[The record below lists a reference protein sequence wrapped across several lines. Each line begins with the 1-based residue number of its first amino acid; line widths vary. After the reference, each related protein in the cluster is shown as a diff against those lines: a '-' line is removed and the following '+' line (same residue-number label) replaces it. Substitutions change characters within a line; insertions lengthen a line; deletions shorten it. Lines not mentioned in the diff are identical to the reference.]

1 MESNFVGGRLPA
13 LGGLSQESVR
23 SRWINLALIVVLV
36 GGLSYS
42 GRAAAGTGPQV
53 QLAASQSPLDFGDV
67 STGTNKTKTIT
78 LTNSGSASIRLS
90 RAHVSGS
97 SFKVSGLSL
106 PLTLGPKQNT
116 TFNVVF
122 APGRTGNITGSVS
135 LVSND
140 ARYATT
146 IVLSGTGVQRHLWV
160 NPSSAS
166 FGNVG
171 LGTHSAHAI
180 TLTNP
185 GPASVIVYRAYASGS
200 GFSMTGLRFPLKLG
214 PGQKTT
220 FSVVFAPVSTR
231 SVTGRVSLVS
241 NALNSPTTI
250 ALSGT
255 GVQPLQPQLSVT
267 PPSASFGNV
276 GVGTRNTYAFTL
288 TNSGSASV
296 TVSQAHVSG
305 SGLSV
310 GGLSMPL
317 TLAPGQ
323 KTNFSVVFAPASRG
337 NMTGSVSLVSNALN
351 SPTTIALS
359 GIGVQPLQP
368 QLSVTPPSASFG
380 NVGVGTRNTYAFT
393 LTNSGSASVTVSQ
406 ANVSGSGLSVGG
418 LSLPLTLTPGQKT
431 TFSVVFAPASTG
443 NITGSVSLV
452 SNALNSPTTIAL
464 SGTGVQP
471 LQPQLSVTPPSASF
485 GNVGV
490 GTRNAYAFTLTNSG
504 SASVTVSQANVS
516 GSGLSVGG
524 LSLPLTLAPGQKTAF
539 SVVFAPASTGNITGS
554 VSLVSNALNS
564 PTTIAL

>member
-78 LTNSGSASIRLS
+78 LTNSGGASIRLS

-171 LGTHSAHAI
+171 LGTHSAHTI

-185 GPASVIVYRAYASGS
+185 GPASVS
-200 GFSMTGLRFPLKLG
+200 
-214 PGQKTT
+214 
-220 FSVVFAPVSTR
+220 
-231 SVTGRVSLVS
+231 
-241 NALNSPTTI
+241 
-250 ALSGT
+250 
-255 GVQPLQPQLSVT
+255 
-267 PPSASFGNV
+267 
-276 GVGTRNTYAFTL
+276 
-288 TNSGSASV
+288 
-296 TVSQAHVSG
+296 VSQAHD
-305 SGLSV
+305 
-310 GGLSMPL
+310 
-317 TLAPGQ
+317 
-323 KTNFSVVFAPASRG
+323 
-337 NMTGSVSLVSNALN
+337 
-351 SPTTIALS
+351 
-359 GIGVQPLQP
+359 
-368 QLSVTPPSASFG
+368 
-380 NVGVGTRNTYAFT
+380 
-393 LTNSGSASVTVSQ
+393 
-406 ANVSGSGLSVGG
+406 SGSGLSVGG
-418 LSLPLTLTPGQKT
+418 LSLPLTLGPEQKT

-464 SGTGVQP
+464 SGTAV
-471 LQPQLSVTPPSASF
+471 QPQLSVVPPSASF
-485 GNVGV
+485 WNVGV
-490 GTRNAYAFTLTNSG
+490 GTRNTYATTLT
-504 SASVTVSQANVS
+504 
-516 GSGLSVGG
+516 
-524 LSLPLTLAPGQKTAF
+524 
-539 SVVFAPASTGNITGS
+539 
-554 VSLVSNALNS
+554 
-564 PTTIAL
+564 

>member
-13 LGGLSQESVR
+13 LGGLSQESVH

-146 IVLSGTGVQRHLWV
+146 IVLSGTGTGVQRYLWV
-160 NPSSAS
+160 NPSGAS

-220 FSVVFAPVSTR
+220 FSVVFAPAST
-231 SVTGRVSLVS
+231 
-241 NALNSPTTI
+241 
-250 ALSGT
+250 
-255 GVQPLQPQLSVT
+255 
-267 PPSASFGNV
+267 
-276 GVGTRNTYAFTL
+276 
-288 TNSGSASV
+288 GS
-296 TVSQAHVSG
+296 
-305 SGLSV
+305 
-310 GGLSMPL
+310 
-317 TLAPGQ
+317 
-323 KTNFSVVFAPASRG
+323 
-337 NMTGSVSLVSNALN
+337 MTGSVSLVSNALN

-368 QLSVTPPSASFG
+368 QLSVIPPSASFG

-452 SNALNSPTTIAL
+452 SNVLNSPTTIAL
-464 SGTGVQP
+464 SGTAV
-471 LQPQLSVTPPSASF
+471 QPQLSVVPPSASF
-485 GNVGV
+485 GDVAV
-490 GTRNAYAFTLTNSG
+490 GTRNTQTITLINSGTGNMTISQATPSGNGFSMTGLTVPLTLSAGQRTSFSVAFAPASAGSVTGSLSLVSDAPNSPSTIALSGTGVTSTFLLTASPTSLSFGNVTAGSKSAPQTVTLTNSG
-504 SASVTVSQANVS
+504 NSSVSISQINVS
-516 GSGLSVGG
+516 GSGL
-524 LSLPLTLAPGQKTAF
+524 T
-539 SVVFAPASTGNITGS
+539 
-554 VSLVSNALNS
+554 
-564 PTTIAL
+564 

>member
-1 MESNFVGGRLPA
+1 MESNFVGGRLPT

-23 SRWINLALIVVLV
+23 SRWINLALILVLV

-53 QLAASQSPLDFGDV
+53 QLAASQSPLDFGNV

-106 PLTLGPKQNT
+106 PLTLGPKQKR
-116 TFNVVF
+116 TFNVDF
-122 APGRTGNITGSVS
+122 APWRTGNITGSVS

-160 NPSSAS
+160 NPTSAT

-171 LGTHSAHAI
+171 LGIHSAHNI

-185 GPASVIVYRAYASGS
+185 GPASVTVYHAYASGS

-220 FSVVFAPVSTR
+220 FSVVFAPVSTG

-241 NALNSPTTI
+241 NALNSPTKI

-255 GVQPLQPQLSVT
+255 GVQPLQPQLSAI

-276 GVGTRNTYAFTL
+276 GVGN
-288 TNSGSASV
+288 
-296 TVSQAHVSG
+296 
-305 SGLSV
+305 
-310 GGLSMPL
+310 
-317 TLAPGQ
+317 
-323 KTNFSVVFAPASRG
+323 
-337 NMTGSVSLVSNALN
+337 
-351 SPTTIALS
+351 
-359 GIGVQPLQP
+359 
-368 QLSVTPPSASFG
+368 
-380 NVGVGTRNTYAFT
+380 RNTYAFT

-406 ANVSGSGLSVGG
+406 ANVSGIGLSVGG

-431 TFSVVFAPASTG
+431 AFSVVFAPASRG

-471 LQPQLSVTPPSASF
+471 LQPQLSVIPPSASCSDVRTA
-485 GNVGV
+485 NLN
-490 GTRNAYAFTLTNSG
+490 TYSFTLTNSRI
-504 SASVTVSQANVS
+504 ARVTVSQAHVS
-516 GSGLSVGG
+516 
-524 LSLPLTLAPGQKTAF
+524 
-539 SVVFAPASTGNITGS
+539 
-554 VSLVSNALNS
+554 
-564 PTTIAL
+564 